1 MSRGFGGRVPW
12 STGWRLRNL
21 SKEMVV
27 DIERLWMGGG
37 EQYAREV
44 LRRGERKHFNSAT
57 NSQNSG
63 NEASEQHVDKL
74 RSGPAM
80 AEEEKRM
87 GLVEVKSIG
96 IYNSLYW

>member
-44 LRRGERKHFNSAT
+44 LRRGERKHGARLQQCNNLPKFR
-57 NSQNSG
+57 
-63 NEASEQHVDKL
+63 E
-74 RSGPAM
+74 
-80 AEEEKRM
+80 
-87 GLVEVKSIG
+87 
-96 IYNSLYW
+96 